1 MVTIGVVGVVVL
13 GVLMLFFLISARVST
28 MEAAFVQVSWLPLA
42 ALLLEIFFFGR
53 LTSRLSYFAIAIP
66 VLTSIV
72 SLVLTFVGMTL
83 LESAR
88 RHREPRPWLL
98 RATLL
103 ASVPGVVLAGYVL
116 YAFVVAVL

>member
-1 MVTIGVVGVVVL
+1 MITIGLAGVIVV
-13 GVLMLFFLISARVST
+13 GVLMLFFLVSARFST
-28 MEAAFVQVSWLPLA
+28 MEAAFVQVSWVPLA
-42 ALLLEIFFFGR
+42 ALLLEIVFFGR
-53 LTSRLSYFAIAIP
+53 LTSRLSYFAVAIP

-88 RHREPRPWLL
+88 RHREPRPRLL
-98 RATLL
+98 PATLL
-103 ASVPGVVLAGYVL
+103 ASVPVVLLAGYVL